1 MQGADDVV
9 TKPLDRLEFLVRLNS
24 LLELP
29 TAR

>member
-9 TKPLDRLEFLVRLNS
+9 TKPLDRLEFLARLNS